1 MYTELVT
8 REVNVYMYVAYV
20 CMCVVSNFETREAWP
35 GGAAREIEHL
45 PVLRRA

>member
-35 GGAAREIEHL
+35 GEKIEDL
-45 PVLRRA
+45 PALRRA